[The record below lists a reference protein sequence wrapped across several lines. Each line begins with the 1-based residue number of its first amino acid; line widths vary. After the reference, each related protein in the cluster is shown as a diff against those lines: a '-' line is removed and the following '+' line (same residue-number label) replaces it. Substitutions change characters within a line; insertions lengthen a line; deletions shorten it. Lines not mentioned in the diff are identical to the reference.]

1 MSRVLWRASLRYL
14 LHHPWQMGLSFVGVA
29 LGVAVVVA
37 IDLANSSA
45 QRAFFLSTESVVGRA
60 THQIV
65 GGSRGI
71 PEEIFRA
78 VRVEAGVRLAAPV
91 VEGDVAAPEYPGRTF
106 RVFGVDPFAEA
117 PFRPYLAELNSQMQ
131 TALVSFLTRP
141 ATAIMSYG
149 TGRQLGLGL
158 ATGQDDARA
167 ERGDRLTV
175 RAGGVRHRLTI
186 IALLEPADE
195 LSRRALDSLLVTDIA
210 TAQELLGMT
219 GRLSRIDL
227 IIPDGPVGRV
237 ELAKIRSVLPPG
249 AEVRSA
255 AARSQSVAQMTRAFS
270 LNLSALSLLALIVG
284 MFLIYNTMT
293 FSVVQRRN
301 LIGTLRVV
309 GVTRPEIFSLIVAE
323 AVLLGL
329 LGTAAGLALGVVLAQ
344 ALVRLVTQTITDLYF
359 VLSVRELTISGLGL
373 LKGLSLGLGASLV
386 AALAPAVEATATQP
400 RAVLNRST
408 LEAQSQRA
416 VPWAAVA
423 GVCLMLIGAGMLLLP
438 SRDLVLSFAG
448 LFTIFLGCVLVTP
461 LAVVGML
468 RAVQLLIGTRADIV
482 GRLCIRSVL
491 ASLSRTA
498 VAIAALMVAV
508 SVTVGVGI
516 MIESFRQTVAYWLES
531 ALQADIYVSPPSLVS
546 RWNEG
551 TLDPAVVAR
560 LSSAPGVEAVSTY
573 QRVSVESPTG
583 RVQLVALQLDVGKEY
598 GSSSLPRP
606 KVGMNDIYTTYRFIE
621 GRPEVVWPAF
631 EAEHTVIVSEPYA
644 YHHQLRVDDRVRL
657 RTDRGLHDFRVVG
670 IFADYGSDRGLVMM
684 SRRTY
689 EQFWSDRGVSS
700 LGLWV
705 SPERDVA
712 AMVASLRRLVGSEQ
726 EVVIRSNR
734 DLRQA
739 SLEIFDRTFTI
750 TSVLH
755 LLTTAVAF
763 IGVLSALM
771 ALQLERERELGVLRA
786 TGFTP
791 RQVWGL
797 VTAQTGV
804 MGLLAGLL
812 ALPVGL
818 MLASV
823 LVFVI
828 NRRSFG
834 WTLELE
840 IVPGLLIQA
849 VVLAVVAALLAG
861 VYPAFKM
868 ARTSPALAL
877 REE

>member
-14 LHHPWQMGLSFVGVA
+14 LRHPWQMGLSFVGVA

-37 IDLANSSA
+37 IDLANASA
-45 QRAFFLSTESVVGRA
+45 QRAFLLSTDSVVGRA

-71 PEEIFRA
+71 PEDIFRA
-78 VRVEAGVRLAAPV
+78 VRIEAGIRLAAPV
-91 VEGDVAAPEYPGRTF
+91 VEGDVAAPDYPGRTF
-106 RVFGVDPFAEA
+106 RVLGVDPFAEA
-117 PFRPYLAELNSQMQ
+117 PFRPYLAGLNSRGQ

-149 TGRQLGLGL
+149 TGRELGLGL
-158 ATGQDDARA
+158 AGDPATAGQADQ
-167 ERGDRLTV
+167 LTV
-175 RAGGVRHRLTI
+175 RAGGVRQRLSI
-186 IALLEPADE
+186 IALLEPADA

-210 TAQELLGMT
+210 TAQELLSLT

-227 IIPDGPVGRV
+227 IMPAGPPGQAA
-237 ELAKIRSVLPPG
+237 LAKIRAVLPPG

-293 FSVVQRRN
+293 FSVVQRRG
-301 LIGTLRVV
+301 LIGALRVV
-309 GVTRPEIFSLIVAE
+309 GVTRREIFSLIVAE
-323 AVLLGL
+323 AGLLGL
-329 LGTAAGLALGVVLAQ
+329 LGTAAGLLLGVVLAQ
-344 ALVRLVTQTITDLYF
+344 GLVRLVTQTITDLYF
-359 VLSVRELTISGLGL
+359 VVSVRELTISGLGL
-373 LKGLSLGLGASLV
+373 LKGLGLGLGASLV
-386 AALAPAVEATATQP
+386 AALAPALEATATQP

-408 LEAQSQRA
+408 LEARSQRL

-423 GVCLMLIGAGMLLLP
+423 GVCLALIGAGLLLLP
-438 SRDLVLSFAG
+438 SRDLILSFGG

-461 LAVVGML
+461 VAVVGLL
-468 RAVQLLIGTRADIV
+468 RAVQLLVGTRTDIV

-516 MIESFRQTVAYWLES
+516 MIESFRQTVAYWLEN
-531 ALQADIYVSPPSLVS
+531 ALQADIYVAPPSLVS

-560 LSSAPGVEAVSTY
+560 LSAAPGVEAVSTY
-573 QRVSVESPTG
+573 RRVSVESPTG
-583 RVQLVALQLDVGKEY
+583 RVQLVALQLDVGRY
-598 GSSSLPRP
+598 AS
-606 KVGMNDIYTTYRFIE
+606 YRFVE
-621 GRPEVVWPAF
+621 GRPEAVWAAF
-631 EAEHTVIVSEPYA
+631 ETERTVIVSEPYA
-644 YHHQLRVDDRVRL
+644 YHHRLRMGDAVRL
-657 RTDRGLHDFRVVG
+657 RTDRGVQDFRVAG

-689 EQFWSDRGVSS
+689 EQFWHDRGVSS
-700 LGLWV
+700 LGLWL
-705 SPERDVA
+705 STDRDVT
-712 AMVASLRRLVGSEQ
+712 AMLASLRRLVGSVQ
-726 EVVIRSNR
+726 EVEMRSNR
-734 DLRQA
+734 SLRQA

-797 VTAQTGV
+797 VTAQTGL

-840 IVPGLLIQA
+840 IIPGLLVQA
-849 VVLAVVAALLAG
+849 VLLAVLAALLAG
-861 VYPAFKM
+861 MYPAFRM
-868 ARTSPALAL
+868 SRTSPALAL

>member
-14 LHHPWQMGLSFVGVA
+14 LRHPWQMGLSFVGVA

-37 IDLANSSA
+37 IDLANASA
-45 QRAFFLSTESVVGRA
+45 QRAFLLSTDSVVGRA

-71 PEEIFRA
+71 PEDVFRA
-78 VRVEAGVRLAAPV
+78 VRIEAGVRLAAPV
-91 VEGDVAAPEYPGRTF
+91 VEGDVAAPDYPGRTF
-106 RVFGVDPFAEA
+106 RVLGVDPFAEA
-117 PFRPYLAELNSQMQ
+117 PFRPYLAGLNSRGQ

-149 TGRQLGLGL
+149 TGRELGLGL
-158 ATGQDDARA
+158 AGDPAT
-167 ERGDRLTV
+167 ERQANQLTV
-175 RAGGVRHRLTI
+175 RAGGVRQRLSI
-186 IALLEPADE
+186 IALLEPADA

-210 TAQELLGMT
+210 TAQELLSLT

-227 IIPDGPVGRV
+227 ILPAGPLGQA
-237 ELAKIRSVLPPG
+237 ELAKIRAVLPPG
-249 AEVRSA
+249 AEIRSA

-293 FSVVQRRN
+293 FSVVQRRG
-301 LIGTLRVV
+301 LIGALRVV
-309 GVTRPEIFSLIVAE
+309 GVTRREIFSLIVAE
-323 AVLLGL
+323 AALLGL
-329 LGTAAGLALGVVLAQ
+329 LGTAAGLLLGVGLAQ
-344 ALVRLVTQTITDLYF
+344 GLVRLVTQTITDLYF
-359 VLSVRELTISGLGL
+359 VVSVRELTISGLGL
-373 LKGLSLGLGASLV
+373 LKGLGLGLGASLV
-386 AALAPAVEATATQP
+386 AALAPALEATATQP

-408 LEAQSQRA
+408 LEARSQRV

-423 GVCLMLIGAGMLLLP
+423 GVCLVLIGAGLLLLP
-438 SRDLVLSFAG
+438 SRDLILSFGG

-461 LAVVGML
+461 VAVVGLL
-468 RAVQLLIGTRADIV
+468 RAVQLLVGTRADIV

-516 MIESFRQTVAYWLES
+516 MIESFRQTVAYWLEN
-531 ALQADIYVSPPSLVS
+531 ALQADIYVAPPSLVS

-551 TLDPAVVAR
+551 TLDPVVVTR
-560 LSSAPGVEAVSTY
+560 LSAAPGVEAVSTY
-573 QRVSVESPTG
+573 RRVSVESPTG
-583 RVQLVALQLDVGKEY
+583 RVQLVALQLDVGRY
-598 GSSSLPRP
+598 AS
-606 KVGMNDIYTTYRFIE
+606 YRFVE
-621 GRPEVVWPAF
+621 GRPEAVWAAF
-631 EAEHTVIVSEPYA
+631 ETERTVIVSEPYA
-644 YHHQLRVDDRVRL
+644 YHHRLRVGDTVRL
-657 RTDRGLHDFRVVG
+657 RTDRGVQDFRVAG

-689 EQFWSDRGVSS
+689 EQFWHDRGVSS
-700 LGLWV
+700 LGLWL
-705 SPERDVA
+705 STDRDVT
-712 AMVASLRRLVGSEQ
+712 AMLASLRRLVGSVQ
-726 EVVIRSNR
+726 EVEMRSNR
-734 DLRQA
+734 SLRQA

-797 VTAQTGV
+797 VTAQTGL

-840 IVPGLLIQA
+840 IIPGLLVQA
-849 VVLAVVAALLAG
+849 VLLAVLAALLAG
-861 VYPAFKM
+861 MYPAFRM
-868 ARTSPALAL
+868 SRTSPALAL

>member
-14 LHHPWQMGLSFVGVA
+14 LRHPWQMGLSFVGVA

-37 IDLANSSA
+37 IDLANTSA
-45 QRAFFLSTESVVGRA
+45 QRAFLLSTDSVVGRA

-71 PEEIFRA
+71 PEDIFRA
-78 VRVEAGVRLAAPV
+78 VRIEAGVRLAAPV
-91 VEGDVAAPEYPGRTF
+91 VEGDVAAPDYPGRTF
-106 RVFGVDPFAEA
+106 RVLGVDPFAEA
-117 PFRPYLAELNSQMQ
+117 PFRPYLAGLNSRGQ

-149 TGRQLGLGL
+149 TGRELGLGL
-158 ATGQDDARA
+158 AGDKAAEGQADQ
-167 ERGDRLTV
+167 LTV
-175 RAGGVRHRLTI
+175 RAGGVRQRLSI
-186 IALLEPADE
+186 IALLEPADA

-210 TAQELLGMT
+210 TAQELLGLT

-227 IIPDGPVGRV
+227 MIPAGPPGQA
-237 ELAKIRSVLPPG
+237 ELAKIRAVLPPG

-293 FSVVQRRN
+293 FSVVQRRS
-301 LIGTLRVV
+301 LIGALRVV
-309 GVTRPEIFSLIVAE
+309 GVTRREIFSLIVAE
-323 AVLLGL
+323 AALLGL
-329 LGTAAGLALGVVLAQ
+329 LGTAAGLVLGVALAQ
-344 ALVRLVTQTITDLYF
+344 GLVRLVTQTITDLYF
-359 VLSVRELTISGLGL
+359 VVSVRELTISGLGL
-373 LKGLSLGLGASLV
+373 LKGLGLGLGASLV
-386 AALAPAVEATATQP
+386 AALAPALEATATQP

-408 LEAQSQRA
+408 LEARSQR
-416 VPWAAVA
+416 VLPWAAVA
-423 GVCLMLIGAGMLLLP
+423 GVCLMLVGAGLLLLP
-438 SRDLVLSFAG
+438 SRDLILSFGG

-461 LAVVGML
+461 VAVVGLL
-468 RAVQLLIGTRADIV
+468 RVVQLLIGTRTDIV

-516 MIESFRQTVAYWLES
+516 MIESFRQTVAYWLEN
-531 ALQADIYVSPPSLVS
+531 ALQADIYIAPPSLVS

-551 TLDPAVVAR
+551 SLDPAVVAR
-560 LSSAPGVEAVSTY
+560 LSAAPGVEAVSTY
-573 QRVSVESPTG
+573 RRVSVESPTG
-583 RVQLVALQLDVGKEY
+583 RVQLVALRLDVDRY
-598 GSSSLPRP
+598 SS
-606 KVGMNDIYTTYRFIE
+606 YRFVE

-644 YHHQLRVDDRVRL
+644 YHHRLRVGGAVRL
-657 RTDRGLHDFRVVG
+657 RTDRGVHDFRVAG

-689 EQFWSDRGVSS
+689 EQFWHDRGVSS
-700 LGLWV
+700 LGLWL
-705 SPERDVA
+705 SPDRDVA
-712 AMVASLRRLVGSEQ
+712 AMVASLRRLVGSVQ
-726 EVVIRSNR
+726 EVELRSNR
-734 DLRQA
+734 SLRQA

-771 ALQLERERELGVLRA
+771 ALQLEREREFGVLRA

-818 MLASV
+818 LLASV

-840 IVPGLLIQA
+840 IVPGLLVQA
-849 VVLAVVAALLAG
+849 VLLAVLAALLAG

-868 ARTSPALAL
+868 SRTSPALAL

>member
-14 LHHPWQMGLSFVGVA
+14 LRHPWQMGLSFVGVA

-37 IDLANSSA
+37 IDLANTSA
-45 QRAFFLSTESVVGRA
+45 QRAFLLSTDSVVGRA

-71 PEEIFRA
+71 PEDIFRA
-78 VRVEAGVRLAAPV
+78 VRIEAGVRLAAPV
-91 VEGDVAAPEYPGRTF
+91 VEGDVAAPDYPGRTF
-106 RVFGVDPFAEA
+106 RVLGVDPFAEA
-117 PFRPYLAELNSQMQ
+117 PFRPYLAGLNSRGQ

-149 TGRQLGLGL
+149 TGRELGLGL
-158 ATGQDDARA
+158 AGDKATQGQADQ
-167 ERGDRLTV
+167 LTV
-175 RAGGVRHRLTI
+175 RAGGVRQRLSI
-186 IALLEPADE
+186 IALLEPADA

-210 TAQELLGMT
+210 TAQELLGLT

-227 IIPDGPVGRV
+227 MIPAGPPGQA
-237 ELAKIRSVLPPG
+237 ELAKIRAVLPPG

-293 FSVVQRRN
+293 FSVVQRRS
-301 LIGTLRVV
+301 LIGALRVV
-309 GVTRPEIFSLIVAE
+309 GVTRREIFSLIVAE
-323 AVLLGL
+323 AALLGL
-329 LGTAAGLALGVVLAQ
+329 LGTAAGLVLGVALAQ
-344 ALVRLVTQTITDLYF
+344 GLVRLVTQTITDLYF
-359 VLSVRELTISGLGL
+359 VVSVRELTISGLGL
-373 LKGLSLGLGASLV
+373 LKGLGLGLGASLV
-386 AALAPAVEATATQP
+386 AALAPALEATATQP

-408 LEAQSQRA
+408 LEARSQRI

-423 GVCLMLIGAGMLLLP
+423 GVCLMLVGAGLLLLP
-438 SRDLVLSFAG
+438 SRDLILSFGG

-461 LAVVGML
+461 VAVVGLL
-468 RAVQLLIGTRADIV
+468 RVVQLLIGTRTDIV

-516 MIESFRQTVAYWLES
+516 MIESFRQTVAYWLEN
-531 ALQADIYVSPPSLVS
+531 ALQADIYVAPPSLVS

-551 TLDPAVVAR
+551 SLDPVVVAR
-560 LSSAPGVEAVSTY
+560 LSAAPGVEAVSTY
-573 QRVSVESPTG
+573 RRVSVESPTG
-583 RVQLVALQLDVGKEY
+583 RVQLVALRLDVDRY
-598 GSSSLPRP
+598 SS
-606 KVGMNDIYTTYRFIE
+606 YRFVE

-644 YHHQLRVDDRVRL
+644 YHHRLGVGGAVRL
-657 RTDRGLHDFRVVG
+657 RTDRGVHDFRVAG

-689 EQFWSDRGVSS
+689 EQFWHDRGVSS
-700 LGLWV
+700 LGLWL
-705 SPERDVA
+705 SPDRDVA
-712 AMVASLRRLVGSEQ
+712 AMVASLRRLVGSVQ
-726 EVVIRSNR
+726 EVELRSNR
-734 DLRQA
+734 SLRQA

-771 ALQLERERELGVLRA
+771 ALQLEREREFGVLRA

-840 IVPGLLIQA
+840 IVPGLLVQA
-849 VVLAVVAALLAG
+849 VLLAVLAALLAG

-868 ARTSPALAL
+868 SRTSPALAL

>member
-14 LHHPWQMGLSFVGVA
+14 LRHPWQMGLSFVGVA

-37 IDLANSSA
+37 IDLANASA
-45 QRAFFLSTESVVGRA
+45 QRAFLLSTDSVVGRA

-71 PEEIFRA
+71 PEDIFRA
-78 VRVEAGVRLAAPV
+78 VRIEAGVRLAAPV
-91 VEGDVAAPEYPGRTF
+91 VEGDVAAPDYPGRTF
-106 RVFGVDPFAEA
+106 RVLGVDPFAEA
-117 PFRPYLAELNSQMQ
+117 PFRPYLAGLNSRGQ

-149 TGRQLGLGL
+149 TGRELGLRL
-158 ATGQDDARA
+158 AGDQATQGQADQ
-167 ERGDRLTV
+167 LTV
-175 RAGGVRHRLTI
+175 RAGGVRQRLSI
-186 IALLEPADE
+186 IALLEPADA

-210 TAQELLGMT
+210 TAQELLSLT

-227 IIPDGPVGRV
+227 IIPAGPPGQA
-237 ELAKIRSVLPPG
+237 ELAKIRAVLPPG
-249 AEVRSA
+249 AEIRSA

-293 FSVVQRRN
+293 FSVVQRRG
-301 LIGTLRVV
+301 LIGALRVV
-309 GVTRPEIFSLIVAE
+309 GVTRREIFSLIVAE
-323 AVLLGL
+323 AALLGL
-329 LGTAAGLALGVVLAQ
+329 LGTAAGLLLGVALAQ
-344 ALVRLVTQTITDLYF
+344 GLVRLVTQTITDLYF
-359 VLSVRELTISGLGL
+359 VVSVRELTISGLGL
-373 LKGLSLGLGASLV
+373 LKGLGLGLGASLV
-386 AALAPAVEATATQP
+386 AALAPALEATATQP

-408 LEAQSQRA
+408 LEARSQRV

-423 GVCLMLIGAGMLLLP
+423 GVCLVLIGAGLLLLP
-438 SRDLVLSFAG
+438 SRDLILSFGG

-461 LAVVGML
+461 VAVVGLL
-468 RAVQLLIGTRADIV
+468 RAVQLLVGTRADIV

-516 MIESFRQTVAYWLES
+516 MIESFRQTVAYWLEN
-531 ALQADIYVSPPSLVS
+531 ALQADIYVAPPSLVS

-560 LSSAPGVEAVSTY
+560 LSAAPGVEAVSTY
-573 QRVSVESPTG
+573 RRVSVESPVG
-583 RVQLVALQLDVGKEY
+583 RVQLVALQLDVGRY
-598 GSSSLPRP
+598 AS
-606 KVGMNDIYTTYRFIE
+606 YRFVE
-621 GRPEVVWPAF
+621 GRPEAVWPAF
-631 EAEHTVIVSEPYA
+631 ETERTVIVSEPYA
-644 YHHQLRVDDRVRL
+644 YHHRLRVGGAVRL
-657 RTDRGLHDFRVVG
+657 RTDRGVQDFRVAG

-689 EQFWSDRGVSS
+689 EQFWHDRGVSS
-700 LGLWV
+700 LGLWL
-705 SPERDVA
+705 SPDRDVT
-712 AMVASLRRLVGSEQ
+712 AMLASLRRLVGSTQ
-726 EVVIRSNR
+726 EVEMRSNR
-734 DLRQA
+734 SLRQA

-797 VTAQTGV
+797 VTAQTGL

-840 IVPGLLIQA
+840 IIPGLLVQA
-849 VVLAVVAALLAG
+849 VLLAVLAALLAG
-861 VYPAFKM
+861 MYPAFRM
-868 ARTSPALAL
+868 SRTSPALAL

>member
-14 LHHPWQMGLSFVGVA
+14 LRHPWQMGLSFVGVA

-37 IDLANSSA
+37 IDLANASA
-45 QRAFFLSTESVVGRA
+45 QRAFLLSTDSVVGRA

-71 PEEIFRA
+71 PEDIFRA
-78 VRVEAGVRLAAPV
+78 VRIEAGVRLAAPV
-91 VEGDVAAPEYPGRTF
+91 VEGDVAAPDYPGRTF
-106 RVFGVDPFAEA
+106 RVLGVDPFAEA
-117 PFRPYLAELNSQMQ
+117 PFRPYLAGLNSRGQ

-149 TGRQLGLGL
+149 TGRELGLGL
-158 ATGQDDARA
+158 AGDPATQGQADQ
-167 ERGDRLTV
+167 LTV
-175 RAGGVRHRLTI
+175 RAGGVRQRLSI
-186 IALLEPADE
+186 IALLEPADA

-210 TAQELLGMT
+210 TAQELLGLT

-227 IIPDGPVGRV
+227 IMPDGPPGQA
-237 ELAKIRSVLPPG
+237 ELAKIRAVLPPG

-293 FSVVQRRN
+293 FSVVQRRG
-301 LIGTLRVV
+301 LIGALRVV
-309 GVTRPEIFSLIVAE
+309 GVTRREIFSLIVAE
-323 AVLLGL
+323 AALLGL
-329 LGTAAGLALGVVLAQ
+329 LGTAAGLLLGVALAQ
-344 ALVRLVTQTITDLYF
+344 GLVRLVTQTITDLYF
-359 VLSVRELTISGLGL
+359 VVSVRELTISGLGL
-373 LKGLSLGLGASLV
+373 LKGLGLGLGASLV
-386 AALAPAVEATATQP
+386 AALAPALEATATQP

-408 LEAQSQRA
+408 LEARSQRV

-423 GVCLMLIGAGMLLLP
+423 GVCLVLIGAGLLVLP
-438 SRDLVLSFAG
+438 SRDLILSFGG

-461 LAVVGML
+461 VAVVGLL
-468 RAVQLLIGTRADIV
+468 RAVQLLVGTRTDIV

-516 MIESFRQTVAYWLES
+516 MIESFRQTVAYWLEN
-531 ALQADIYVSPPSLVS
+531 ALQADIYVAPPSLVS

-560 LSSAPGVEAVSTY
+560 LSAAPGVEAVSTY
-573 QRVSVESPTG
+573 RRVSVESPTG
-583 RVQLVALQLDVGKEY
+583 RVQLVALQLDVGRY
-598 GSSSLPRP
+598 AS
-606 KVGMNDIYTTYRFIE
+606 YRFVE
-621 GRPEVVWPAF
+621 GRPEAVWAAF
-631 EAEHTVIVSEPYA
+631 ETERTVIVSEPYA
-644 YHHQLRVDDRVRL
+644 YHHRLRVGGAVRL
-657 RTDRGLHDFRVVG
+657 RTDRGMQDFRVAG

-689 EQFWSDRGVSS
+689 EQFWHDRGVSS
-700 LGLWV
+700 LGLWL
-705 SPERDVA
+705 SPDRDVT
-712 AMVASLRRLVGSEQ
+712 AMLASLRRLVGSTQ
-726 EVVIRSNR
+726 EVEMRSNR
-734 DLRQA
+734 SLRQA

-797 VTAQTGV
+797 VTAQTGL

-840 IVPGLLIQA
+840 IMPGLLVQA
-849 VVLAVVAALLAG
+849 VLLAVLAALLAG
-861 VYPAFKM
+861 MYPAFRM
-868 ARTSPALAL
+868 SRTSPALAL

>member
-14 LHHPWQMGLSFVGVA
+14 LRHPWQMGLSFVGVA

-37 IDLANSSA
+37 IDLANASA
-45 QRAFFLSTESVVGRA
+45 QRAFLLSTDSVVGRA

-71 PEEIFRA
+71 PEDIFRA
-78 VRVEAGVRLAAPV
+78 VRIEAGVRLAAPV
-91 VEGDVAAPEYPGRTF
+91 VEGDVAAPDYPGRTF
-106 RVFGVDPFAEA
+106 RVLGVDPFAEA
-117 PFRPYLAELNSQMQ
+117 PFRPYLAGLNSRGQ

-149 TGRQLGLGL
+149 TGRELGLGL
-158 ATGQDDARA
+158 AGDPATQGQADQ
-167 ERGDRLTV
+167 LTV
-175 RAGGVRHRLTI
+175 RAGGVRQRLSI
-186 IALLEPADE
+186 IALLEPADA

-210 TAQELLGMT
+210 TAQELLSLT

-227 IIPDGPVGRV
+227 IMPAGPLGQA
-237 ELAKIRSVLPPG
+237 ELAKIRAMLPPG

-293 FSVVQRRN
+293 FSVVQRRG
-301 LIGTLRVV
+301 LIGALRVV
-309 GVTRPEIFSLIVAE
+309 GVTRREIFSLIVAE
-323 AVLLGL
+323 AALLGL
-329 LGTAAGLALGVVLAQ
+329 LGTAAGLLLGVALAQ
-344 ALVRLVTQTITDLYF
+344 GLVRLVTQTITDLYF
-359 VLSVRELTISGLGL
+359 VVSVRELTISGLGL
-373 LKGLSLGLGASLV
+373 LKGLGLGLGASLV
-386 AALAPAVEATATQP
+386 AALAPALEATATQP

-408 LEAQSQRA
+408 LEARSQRV

-423 GVCLMLIGAGMLLLP
+423 GVCLVLVGAGLLLLP
-438 SRDLVLSFAG
+438 SRDLILSFGG

-461 LAVVGML
+461 VAVVGLL
-468 RAVQLLIGTRADIV
+468 RAIQLLVGTRTDIV

-516 MIESFRQTVAYWLES
+516 MIESFRQTVAYWLEN
-531 ALQADIYVSPPSLVS
+531 ALQADIYVAPPSLVS

-560 LSSAPGVEAVSTY
+560 LSAAPGVEAVSTY
-573 QRVSVESPTG
+573 RRVSVESPSG
-583 RVQLVALQLDVGKEY
+583 RVQLVALQLDVGRY
-598 GSSSLPRP
+598 AS
-606 KVGMNDIYTTYRFIE
+606 YRFVE
-621 GRPEVVWPAF
+621 GRPEAVWAAF
-631 EAEHTVIVSEPYA
+631 ETERTVIVSEPYA
-644 YHHQLRVDDRVRL
+644 YHHRLRVGAAVRL
-657 RTDRGLHDFRVVG
+657 RTDRGVQDFRVAG

-689 EQFWSDRGVSS
+689 ELFWHDRGVSS
-700 LGLWV
+700 LGLWLR
-705 SPERDVA
+705 PDRDVT
-712 AMVASLRRLVGSEQ
+712 AMVASLRRLVGSVQ
-726 EVVIRSNR
+726 EVEMRSNR
-734 DLRQA
+734 SLRQA

-797 VTAQTGV
+797 VTAQTGL

-840 IVPGLLIQA
+840 IIPGLLVQA
-849 VVLAVVAALLAG
+849 VLLAVLAALLAG
-861 VYPAFKM
+861 MYPAFRM
-868 ARTSPALAL
+868 SRTSPALAL

>member
-14 LHHPWQMGLSFVGVA
+14 IRHPWQMGLSFVGVA

-45 QRAFFLSTESVVGRA
+45 QRAFFLSTASVVGRA

-78 VRVEAGVRLAAPV
+78 VRVEAGIRLAAPV

-117 PFRPYLAELNSQMQ
+117 PFRPYLAQLNSRMQ
-131 TALVSFLTRP
+131 TILVSFLTRP
-141 ATAIMSYG
+141 ATAIISHE
-149 TGRQLGLGL
+149 TGRQLGLSL
-158 ATGQDDARA
+158 AAGDDVEA
-167 ERGDRLTV
+167 ERDDHLTV

-186 IALLEPADE
+186 IALLEPSDE

-219 GRLSRIDL
+219 GRLSRVDL
-227 IIPDGPVGRV
+227 IIPDGQAGRA
-237 ELAKIRSVLPPG
+237 ELDKIRRVLPPG
-249 AEVRSA
+249 TEISSA
-255 AARSQSVAQMTRAFS
+255 AARSQSVTQMTRAFS

-309 GVTRPEIFSLIVAE
+309 GVTRPEIFSLIVTE

-329 LGTAAGLALGVVLAQ
+329 LGTAAGLMLGIILAQ
-344 ALVRLVTQTITDLYF
+344 TLIQLVTQTITDLYF

-386 AALAPAVEATATQP
+386 AALAPAVEAMTTQP

-416 VPWAAVA
+416 VPWAAIG
-423 GVCLMLIGAGMLLLP
+423 GVCLMLIGAGMLILP
-438 SRDLVLSFAG
+438 SRDLVLSFVG

-461 LAVVGML
+461 VAVVGVL
-468 RAVQLLIGTRADIV
+468 RAVQLLIGTRTNIV

-516 MIESFRQTVAYWLES
+516 MIESFRQTVASWLES
-531 ALQADIYVSPPSLVS
+531 ALQADIYISPPSLVS

-551 TLDPAVVAR
+551 TLAPAVVAR
-560 LSSAPGVEAVSTY
+560 LSSAPGIKAVSTY

-583 RVQLVALQLDVGKEY
+583 RVQLVALQLDVSRER
-598 GSSSLPRP
+598 GSSSPSHS
-606 KVGMNDIYTTYRFIE
+606 KVEMNHIYTTYRFIE
-621 GRPEVVWPAF
+621 GQPEVVWPAF

-644 YHHQLRVDDRVRL
+644 YHHQLQVDGRVRL
-657 RTDRGLHDFRVVG
+657 RTDRGLQDFRIVG

-689 EQFWSDRGVSS
+689 ERFWDDRGVSS

-705 SPERDVA
+705 SPEQDVA
-712 AMVASLRRLVGSEQ
+712 AMVTSLRRLVGSEQ
-726 EVVIRSNR
+726 QVVIRSNR

-739 SLEIFDRTFTI
+739 SLRIFDRTFTI

-771 ALQLERERELGVLRA
+771 ALQLEREHELGVLRA

-797 VTAQTGV
+797 VTIQTGV

-834 WTLELE
+834 WTLELD
-840 IVPGLLIQA
+840 IVPGLLVQA
-849 VVLAVVAALLAG
+849 VVLAVAAALLAG

-868 ARTSPALAL
+868 SRTSPALAL

>member
-14 LHHPWQMGLSFVGVA
+14 LRHPWQMGLSFVGVA

-37 IDLANSSA
+37 IDLANTSA
-45 QRAFFLSTESVVGRA
+45 QRAFLLSTDSVVGRA

-71 PEEIFRA
+71 PEDIFRA
-78 VRVEAGVRLAAPV
+78 VRIEAGVRLAAPV
-91 VEGDVAAPEYPGRTF
+91 VEGDVAAPDYPGRTF
-106 RVFGVDPFAEA
+106 RVLGVDPFAEA
-117 PFRPYLAELNSQMQ
+117 PFRPYLAGLNSRGQ

-149 TGRQLGLGL
+149 TGRELGLGL
-158 ATGQDDARA
+158 A
-167 ERGDRLTV
+167 GDKATQGPADQLTV
-175 RAGGVRHRLTI
+175 RAGGVRQRLSI
-186 IALLEPADE
+186 IALLEPADA

-210 TAQELLGMT
+210 TAQELLGLT

-227 IIPDGPVGRV
+227 MIPAGEVGRD
-237 ELAKIRSVLPPG
+237 ELAKIRAVLPPG

-293 FSVVQRRN
+293 FSVVQRRS
-301 LIGTLRVV
+301 LIGALRVV
-309 GVTRPEIFSLIVAE
+309 GVTRREIFSLIVAE
-323 AVLLGL
+323 AALLGL
-329 LGTAAGLALGVVLAQ
+329 LGTAAGLVLGVALAQ
-344 ALVRLVTQTITDLYF
+344 GLVRLVTQTITDLYF
-359 VLSVRELTISGLGL
+359 VVSVRELTISGLGL
-373 LKGLSLGLGASLV
+373 LKGLGLGLGASLV
-386 AALAPAVEATATQP
+386 AALAPALEATATQP

-408 LEAQSQRA
+408 LEARSQR
-416 VPWAAVA
+416 VLPWAAVA
-423 GVCLMLIGAGMLLLP
+423 GVCLMLVGAGLLLLP
-438 SRDLVLSFAG
+438 SRDLILSFGG

-461 LAVVGML
+461 VAVVGLL
-468 RAVQLLIGTRADIV
+468 RVVQLLIGTRTDIV

-516 MIESFRQTVAYWLES
+516 MIESFRQTVAYWLEN
-531 ALQADIYVSPPSLVS
+531 ALQADIYIAPPSLVS

-551 TLDPAVVAR
+551 SLDPAVVAR
-560 LSSAPGVEAVSTY
+560 LSAAPGVEAVSTY
-573 QRVSVESPTG
+573 RRVSVESPTG
-583 RVQLVALQLDVGKEY
+583 RVQLVALRLNVDRY
-598 GSSSLPRP
+598 SA
-606 KVGMNDIYTTYRFIE
+606 YRFVE

-631 EAEHTVIVSEPYA
+631 ETEHTVIVSEPYA
-644 YHHQLRVDDRVRL
+644 YHHRLGMGGAVRL
-657 RTDRGLHDFRVVG
+657 RTDRGVHDFRVAG

-689 EQFWSDRGVSS
+689 EQFWHDRGVSS
-700 LGLWV
+700 LGLWL
-705 SPERDVA
+705 SPDRDVA
-712 AMVASLRRLVGSEQ
+712 AMVASLRRLVGSVQ
-726 EVVIRSNR
+726 EVELRSNR
-734 DLRQA
+734 SLRQA

-771 ALQLERERELGVLRA
+771 ALQLEREREFGVLRA

-840 IVPGLLIQA
+840 IVPGLLVQA
-849 VVLAVVAALLAG
+849 VLLAVLAALLAG

-868 ARTSPALAL
+868 SRTSPALAL

>member
-1 MSRVLWRASLRYL
+1 MWPHPTIRAG
-14 LHHPWQMGLSFVGVA
+14 PFGCWA
-29 LGVAVVVA
+29 L
-37 IDLANSSA
+37 I
-45 QRAFFLSTESVVGRA
+45 
-60 THQIV
+60 
-65 GGSRGI
+65 
-71 PEEIFRA
+71 
-78 VRVEAGVRLAAPV
+78 RLP
-91 VEGDVAAPEYPGRTF
+91 R
-106 RVFGVDPFAEA
+106 RR
-117 PFRPYLAELNSQMQ
+117 FRPYLAGLNSRGQ

-149 TGRQLGLGL
+149 TGRELGLGL
-158 ATGQDDARA
+158 AGDPATQGQADQ
-167 ERGDRLTV
+167 LTV
-175 RAGGVRHRLTI
+175 RAGGVRQRLSI
-186 IALLEPADE
+186 IALLEPADA

-210 TAQELLGMT
+210 TAQELLGLT

-227 IIPDGPVGRV
+227 IMPAGEAGRD
-237 ELAKIRSVLPPG
+237 ELAKIRAVLPPG
-249 AEVRSA
+249 AEIRSA

-293 FSVVQRRN
+293 FSVVQRRG
-301 LIGTLRVV
+301 LIGALRVV
-309 GVTRPEIFSLIVAE
+309 GVTRREIFSLIVAE

-329 LGTAAGLALGVVLAQ
+329 LGTAAGLLLGVALAQ
-344 ALVRLVTQTITDLYF
+344 GLVRLVTQTITDLYF
-359 VLSVRELTISGLGL
+359 VVSVRELTISGLGL
-373 LKGLSLGLGASLV
+373 LKGLGLGLGASLV
-386 AALAPAVEATATQP
+386 AALAPALEATATQP

-408 LEAQSQRA
+408 LEARSQRV

-423 GVCLMLIGAGMLLLP
+423 GVCLVLIGAGLLLLP
-438 SRDLVLSFAG
+438 SRDLILSFGG

-461 LAVVGML
+461 VAVVGLL
-468 RAVQLLIGTRADIV
+468 RAVQLLVGTRADIV

-516 MIESFRQTVAYWLES
+516 MIESFRQTVAYWLEN
-531 ALQADIYVSPPSLVS
+531 ALQADIYVAPPSLVS

-551 TLDPAVVAR
+551 TLDPAVIAR
-560 LSSAPGVEAVSTY
+560 LSAAPGVEAVSTY
-573 QRVSVESPTG
+573 RRVLVESPSG
-583 RVQLVALQLDVGKEY
+583 RVQLVALQLDVGRY
-598 GSSSLPRP
+598 SS
-606 KVGMNDIYTTYRFIE
+606 YRFVE

-631 EAEHTVIVSEPYA
+631 ETGRTVIVSEPYA
-644 YHHQLRVDDRVRL
+644 YHHRLRVGGAVRL
-657 RTDRGLHDFRVVG
+657 RTDRGVQDFRVAG

-684 SRRTY
+684 SRPTY
-689 EQFWSDRGVSS
+689 EQFWHDRGVSS
-700 LGLWV
+700 LGLWL
-705 SPERDVA
+705 SPDRDGA
-712 AMVASLRRLVGSEQ
+712 AMVASLRRLVGSVQ
-726 EVVIRSNR
+726 EVEIRSNR
-734 DLRQA
+734 SLRQA

-840 IVPGLLIQA
+840 IIPGLLVQA
-849 VVLAVVAALLAG
+849 VLLAVLAALLAG
-861 VYPAFKM
+861 MYPAFRM
-868 ARTSPALAL
+868 SRTSPALAL

>member
-14 LHHPWQMGLSFVGVA
+14 LRHPWQMGLSFVGVA

-37 IDLANSSA
+37 IDLANASA
-45 QRAFFLSTESVVGRA
+45 QRAFLLSTDSVVGRA

-71 PEEIFRA
+71 PEDIFRA
-78 VRVEAGVRLAAPV
+78 VRIEAGIRLAAPV
-91 VEGDVAAPEYPGRTF
+91 VEGDVAAPDYPGRTF
-106 RVFGVDPFAEA
+106 RVLGVDPFAEA
-117 PFRPYLAELNSQMQ
+117 PFRPYLAGLNSRGQ

-141 ATAIMSYG
+141 ATAIMSYE
-149 TGRQLGLGL
+149 TGRELGLGL
-158 ATGQDDARA
+158 AGDSATEGQADQ
-167 ERGDRLTV
+167 LTV
-175 RAGGVRHRLTI
+175 RAGGVRQRLSI
-186 IALLEPADE
+186 IALLEPADA

-210 TAQELLGMT
+210 TAQELLGLT

-227 IIPDGPVGRV
+227 MMPAGEAGRD
-237 ELAKIRSVLPPG
+237 ELAKVEAVLLPG

-293 FSVVQRRN
+293 FSVVQRRG
-301 LIGTLRVV
+301 LIGALRVV
-309 GVTRPEIFSLIVAE
+309 GVTRREIFSLIVAE
-323 AVLLGL
+323 AALLGL
-329 LGTAAGLALGVVLAQ
+329 LGTVAGLLLGVALAQ
-344 ALVRLVTQTITDLYF
+344 GLVRLVTQTITDLYF
-359 VLSVRELTISGLGL
+359 VVSVRELTISGLGL
-373 LKGLSLGLGASLV
+373 LKGLGLGLGASLV
-386 AALAPAVEATATQP
+386 AALAPALEATATQP

-408 LEAQSQRA
+408 LEVRSQRL

-423 GVCLMLIGAGMLLLP
+423 GVCLVLIGAGLLLLP
-438 SRDLVLSFAG
+438 SRDLILSFGG

-461 LAVVGML
+461 VAVVGLL
-468 RAVQLLIGTRADIV
+468 RAVQLLVGTRADIV

-516 MIESFRQTVAYWLES
+516 MIESFRQTVAYWLEN
-531 ALQADIYVSPPSLVS
+531 ALQADIYVAPPSLVS

-560 LSSAPGVEAVSTY
+560 LSAAPGVEAVSTY
-573 QRVSVESPTG
+573 RRVSVESPSG
-583 RVQLVALQLDVGKEY
+583 RVQLVALQLDVGRY
-598 GSSSLPRP
+598 AS
-606 KVGMNDIYTTYRFIE
+606 YRFVE
-621 GRPEVVWPAF
+621 GRPEAVWPAF
-631 EAEHTVIVSEPYA
+631 ETEPTVIVSEPYA
-644 YHHQLRVDDRVRL
+644 YHHRLRVGGAVRL
-657 RTDRGLHDFRVVG
+657 RTDRGVHDFRVAG

-689 EQFWSDRGVSS
+689 EQFWHDRGVSS
-700 LGLWV
+700 LGLWL
-705 SPERDVA
+705 SPDRDGA
-712 AMVASLRRLVGSEQ
+712 AMVTSLRRLVGSVQ
-726 EVVIRSNR
+726 EVEIRSNR
-734 DLRQA
+734 SLRQA

-840 IVPGLLIQA
+840 LVPGLLVQA
-849 VVLAVVAALLAG
+849 VLLAVLAALLAG
-861 VYPAFKM
+861 IYPAFRM
-868 ARTSPALAL
+868 SRTSPALAL

>member
-14 LHHPWQMGLSFVGVA
+14 LRHPWQMGLSFVGVA

-37 IDLANSSA
+37 IDLANASA
-45 QRAFFLSTESVVGRA
+45 QRAFLLSTDSVVGRA

-71 PEEIFRA
+71 PEDIFRA
-78 VRVEAGVRLAAPV
+78 VRIEAGVRLAAPV
-91 VEGDVAAPEYPGRTF
+91 VEGDVAAPDYPGRTF
-106 RVFGVDPFAEA
+106 RVLGVDPFAEA
-117 PFRPYLAELNSQMQ
+117 PFRPYLAGLNSRGQ

-141 ATAIMSYG
+141 ATAIMSHG
-149 TGRQLGLGL
+149 TGRELGLGL
-158 ATGQDDARA
+158 AGDPATQGQADQ
-167 ERGDRLTV
+167 LTV
-175 RAGGVRHRLTI
+175 RAGGVRQRLSI
-186 IALLEPADE
+186 IALLEPADA

-210 TAQELLGMT
+210 TAQELLSLT

-227 IIPDGPVGRV
+227 MIPAGPPGQA
-237 ELAKIRSVLPPG
+237 ELAKIRAVLPPG
-249 AEVRSA
+249 AEIRSA

-293 FSVVQRRN
+293 FSVVQRRG
-301 LIGTLRVV
+301 LIGALRVV
-309 GVTRPEIFSLIVAE
+309 GVTRREIFSLIVAE
-323 AVLLGL
+323 AALLGL
-329 LGTAAGLALGVVLAQ
+329 LGTAAGLLLGVALAQ
-344 ALVRLVTQTITDLYF
+344 GLVRLVTQTITDLYF
-359 VLSVRELTISGLGL
+359 VVSVRELTISGLGL
-373 LKGLSLGLGASLV
+373 LKGLGLGLGASLV
-386 AALAPAVEATATQP
+386 AALAPALEATATQP

-408 LEAQSQRA
+408 LEARSQRI

-423 GVCLMLIGAGMLLLP
+423 GVCLVLIGAGLLLLP
-438 SRDLVLSFAG
+438 SRDLILSFGG

-461 LAVVGML
+461 VAVVGLL
-468 RAVQLLIGTRADIV
+468 RAVQLLVGTRTDIV

-516 MIESFRQTVAYWLES
+516 MIESFRQTVAYWLEN
-531 ALQADIYVSPPSLVS
+531 ALQADIYVAPPSLVS

-560 LSSAPGVEAVSTY
+560 LSAAPGVEAVSTY
-573 QRVSVESPTG
+573 RRVSVESPVG
-583 RVQLVALQLDVGKEY
+583 RVQLVALQLDVGRY
-598 GSSSLPRP
+598 AS
-606 KVGMNDIYTTYRFIE
+606 YRFVE
-621 GRPEVVWPAF
+621 GRPEAVWPAF
-631 EAEHTVIVSEPYA
+631 ETERTVIVSEPYA
-644 YHHQLRVDDRVRL
+644 YHHRLRVGGAVRL
-657 RTDRGLHDFRVVG
+657 RTDRGVQDFRVAG

-689 EQFWSDRGVSS
+689 EQFWHDRGVSS
-700 LGLWV
+700 LGLWL
-705 SPERDVA
+705 SPDRDGA
-712 AMVASLRRLVGSEQ
+712 AMVASLRRLVGSVQ
-726 EVVIRSNR
+726 EVEIRSNR
-734 DLRQA
+734 SLRQA

-797 VTAQTGV
+797 VTAQTGL

-840 IVPGLLIQA
+840 IIPGLLVQA
-849 VVLAVVAALLAG
+849 VLLAVLAALLAG
-861 VYPAFKM
+861 MYPAFRM
-868 ARTSPALAL
+868 SRTSPALAL

>member
-14 LHHPWQMGLSFVGVA
+14 LRHPWQMGLSFVGVA

-37 IDLANSSA
+37 IDLANASA
-45 QRAFFLSTESVVGRA
+45 QRAFLLSTDSVVGRA

-71 PEEIFRA
+71 PEDIFRA
-78 VRVEAGVRLAAPV
+78 VRIEAGIRLAAPV
-91 VEGDVAAPEYPGRTF
+91 VEGDVAAPDYPGRTF
-106 RVFGVDPFAEA
+106 RVLGVDPFAEA
-117 PFRPYLAELNSQMQ
+117 PFRPYLAGLNSRGQD
-131 TALVSFLTRP
+131 ALVSFLTRP

-149 TGRQLGLGL
+149 TGRELGLGL
-158 ATGQDDARA
+158 TGDPATQGQVDQ
-167 ERGDRLTV
+167 LTV
-175 RAGGVRHRLTI
+175 RAGGVRQRLSI
-186 IALLEPADE
+186 IALLEPADA

-210 TAQELLGMT
+210 TAQELLSLT

-227 IIPDGPVGRV
+227 IMPAGPLGQA
-237 ELAKIRSVLPPG
+237 ELAKIRAVLPPG
-249 AEVRSA
+249 AEIRSA

-293 FSVVQRRN
+293 FSVVQRRG
-301 LIGTLRVV
+301 LIGALRVV
-309 GVTRPEIFSLIVAE
+309 GVTRREIFSLIVAE
-323 AVLLGL
+323 AALLGL
-329 LGTAAGLALGVVLAQ
+329 LGTAAGLLLGVALAQ
-344 ALVRLVTQTITDLYF
+344 GLVRLVTQTITDLYF
-359 VLSVRELTISGLGL
+359 VVSVRELTISGLGL
-373 LKGLSLGLGASLV
+373 LKGLGLGLGASLV
-386 AALAPAVEATATQP
+386 AALAPALEATATQP

-408 LEAQSQRA
+408 LEAHSQRV

-423 GVCLMLIGAGMLLLP
+423 GVCLVLVGAGLLLLP
-438 SRDLVLSFAG
+438 SRDLILSFGG

-461 LAVVGML
+461 VAVVGLL
-468 RAVQLLIGTRADIV
+468 RAVQLLVGTRTDIV

-516 MIESFRQTVAYWLES
+516 MIESFRQTVAYWLEN
-531 ALQADIYVSPPSLVS
+531 ALQADIYVAPPSLVS

-560 LSSAPGVEAVSTY
+560 LSAAPGVAAVSTY
-573 QRVSVESPTG
+573 RRVSVESPTG
-583 RVQLVALQLDVGKEY
+583 RVQLVALQLDVGRY
-598 GSSSLPRP
+598 AS
-606 KVGMNDIYTTYRFIE
+606 YRFVE

-631 EAEHTVIVSEPYA
+631 ETERTVIVSEPYA
-644 YHHQLRVDDRVRL
+644 YHHRLRVGGAVRL
-657 RTDRGLHDFRVVG
+657 RTDRGVQDFRVAG

-689 EQFWSDRGVSS
+689 EQFWHDRGVSS
-700 LGLWV
+700 LGLWL
-705 SPERDVA
+705 SPDRDVT
-712 AMVASLRRLVGSEQ
+712 AMLASLRRLVGAVQ
-726 EVVIRSNR
+726 EVELRSNR
-734 DLRQA
+734 SLRQA

-797 VTAQTGV
+797 VTAQTGL

-840 IVPGLLIQA
+840 IIPGLLVQA
-849 VVLAVVAALLAG
+849 VLLAVLAALLAG
-861 VYPAFKM
+861 MYPALRM
-868 ARTSPALAL
+868 SRTSPALAL

>member
-1 MSRVLWRASLRYL
+1 MSRVLWRASLRHL
-14 LHHPWQMGLSFVGVA
+14 LRHPWQMGLSFVGVA

-37 IDLANSSA
+37 IDLANASA
-45 QRAFFLSTESVVGRA
+45 QRAFLLSTDSVVGRA

-71 PEEIFRA
+71 PEDIFRA
-78 VRVEAGVRLAAPV
+78 VRIEAGVRLAAPV
-91 VEGDVAAPEYPGRTF
+91 VEGDVAAPDYPGRTF
-106 RVFGVDPFAEA
+106 RVLGVDPFAEA
-117 PFRPYLAELNSQMQ
+117 PFRPYLAGLNSRGQ

-149 TGRQLGLGL
+149 TGRELGLGL
-158 ATGQDDARA
+158 AGDPAT
-167 ERGDRLTV
+167 ERQANQLTV
-175 RAGGVRHRLTI
+175 RAGGVRQRLSI
-186 IALLEPADE
+186 IALLEPADA

-210 TAQELLGMT
+210 TAQELLSLT

-227 IIPDGPVGRV
+227 IMPAGPLGQA
-237 ELAKIRSVLPPG
+237 ELAKIRAVLPPG

-293 FSVVQRRN
+293 FSVVQRRG
-301 LIGTLRVV
+301 LIGALRVV
-309 GVTRPEIFSLIVAE
+309 GVTRREIFSLIVAE
-323 AVLLGL
+323 AALLGL
-329 LGTAAGLALGVVLAQ
+329 LGTAAGLLLGVGLAQ
-344 ALVRLVTQTITDLYF
+344 GLVRLVTQTITDLYF
-359 VLSVRELTISGLGL
+359 VVSVRELTISGLGL
-373 LKGLSLGLGASLV
+373 LKGLGLGLGASLV
-386 AALAPAVEATATQP
+386 AALAPALEATATQP

-408 LEAQSQRA
+408 LEARSQRV

-423 GVCLMLIGAGMLLLP
+423 GMCLVLIGTGLLLLP
-438 SRDLVLSFAG
+438 SRDLILSFGG

-461 LAVVGML
+461 VAVVGLL
-468 RAVQLLIGTRADIV
+468 RAVQLLVGTRTDIV

-516 MIESFRQTVAYWLES
+516 MIESFRQTVAYWLEN
-531 ALQADIYVSPPSLVS
+531 ALQADIYVAPPSLVS

-551 TLDPAVVAR
+551 TLDPVVVTR
-560 LSSAPGVEAVSTY
+560 LSAAPGVEAVSTY
-573 QRVSVESPTG
+573 RRVSVESPTG
-583 RVQLVALQLDVGKEY
+583 RVQLVALQLDVGRY
-598 GSSSLPRP
+598 AS
-606 KVGMNDIYTTYRFIE
+606 YRFVE
-621 GRPEVVWPAF
+621 GRPEAVWAAF
-631 EAEHTVIVSEPYA
+631 ETERTVIVSEPYA
-644 YHHQLRVDDRVRL
+644 YHHRLRVGAAVRL
-657 RTDRGLHDFRVVG
+657 RTDRGVQDFRVAG

-689 EQFWSDRGVSS
+689 EQFWHDRGVSS
-700 LGLWV
+700 LGLWL
-705 SPERDVA
+705 STDRDVT
-712 AMVASLRRLVGSEQ
+712 AMLASLRRLVGSVQ
-726 EVVIRSNR
+726 EVEMRSNR
-734 DLRQA
+734 SLRQA

-797 VTAQTGV
+797 VTAQTGL

-840 IVPGLLIQA
+840 ITPGLLVQA
-849 VVLAVVAALLAG
+849 VLLAVLAALLAG
-861 VYPAFKM
+861 MYPAFRM
-868 ARTSPALAL
+868 SRTSPALAL

>member
-14 LHHPWQMGLSFVGVA
+14 LRHPWQMGLSFVGVA

-37 IDLANSSA
+37 IDLANASA
-45 QRAFFLSTESVVGRA
+45 QRAFLLSTDSVVGRA

-71 PEEIFRA
+71 PEDIFRA
-78 VRVEAGVRLAAPV
+78 VRIEAGVRLAAPV
-91 VEGDVAAPEYPGRTF
+91 VEGDVAAPDYPGRTF
-106 RVFGVDPFAEA
+106 RVLGVDPFAEA
-117 PFRPYLAELNSQMQ
+117 PFRPYLAGLNSRGQ

-149 TGRQLGLGL
+149 TGRELGLGL
-158 ATGQDDARA
+158 AGDPATQGRA
-167 ERGDRLTV
+167 DQLTV
-175 RAGGVRHRLTI
+175 RAGGVRQRLSI
-186 IALLEPADE
+186 IALLEPADA

-210 TAQELLGMT
+210 TAQELLSLT

-227 IIPDGPVGRV
+227 IMPAGPLGQA
-237 ELAKIRSVLPPG
+237 ELAKIRAVLPPG

-293 FSVVQRRN
+293 FSVVQRRG
-301 LIGTLRVV
+301 LIGALRVV
-309 GVTRPEIFSLIVAE
+309 GVTRREIFSLIVAE
-323 AVLLGL
+323 AALLGL
-329 LGTAAGLALGVVLAQ
+329 LGTAAGLLLGVALAQ
-344 ALVRLVTQTITDLYF
+344 GLVRLVTQTITDLYF
-359 VLSVRELTISGLGL
+359 VVSVRELTISGLGL
-373 LKGLSLGLGASLV
+373 LKGLGLGLGASLV
-386 AALAPAVEATATQP
+386 AALAPALEATATQP

-408 LEAQSQRA
+408 LEARSQRV

-423 GVCLMLIGAGMLLLP
+423 GVCLVLIGAGLLLLP
-438 SRDLVLSFAG
+438 SRDLILSFGG

-461 LAVVGML
+461 VAVVGLL
-468 RAVQLLIGTRADIV
+468 RAVQLLVGTRTDIV

-516 MIESFRQTVAYWLES
+516 MIESFRQTVAYWLEN
-531 ALQADIYVSPPSLVS
+531 ALQADIYVAPPSLVS

-551 TLDPAVVAR
+551 TLDPVVVAR
-560 LSSAPGVEAVSTY
+560 LSAAPGVEAVSTY
-573 QRVSVESPTG
+573 RRVSVESPTG
-583 RVQLVALQLDVGKEY
+583 RVQLVALQLDVGRY
-598 GSSSLPRP
+598 AS
-606 KVGMNDIYTTYRFIE
+606 YRFVE
-621 GRPEVVWPAF
+621 GRPKVVWPAF
-631 EAEHTVIVSEPYA
+631 ETERTVIVSEPYA
-644 YHHQLRVDDRVRL
+644 YHHRLRVGAAVRL
-657 RTDRGLHDFRVVG
+657 RTDRGVQDFRVAG

-689 EQFWSDRGVSS
+689 EQFWHDRGVSS
-700 LGLWV
+700 LGLWL
-705 SPERDVA
+705 STDRDVT
-712 AMVASLRRLVGSEQ
+712 AMLASLRRLVGSVQ
-726 EVVIRSNR
+726 EVEMRSNR
-734 DLRQA
+734 SLRLA

-797 VTAQTGV
+797 VTAQTGL

-840 IVPGLLIQA
+840 IIPGLLVQA
-849 VVLAVVAALLAG
+849 VLLAVLAALLAG
-861 VYPAFKM
+861 MYPAFRM
-868 ARTSPALAL
+868 SRTSPALAL

>member
-14 LHHPWQMGLSFVGVA
+14 LRHPWQMGLSFVGVA

-37 IDLANSSA
+37 IDLANASA
-45 QRAFFLSTESVVGRA
+45 QRAFLLSTDSVVGRA

-71 PEEIFRA
+71 PEDIFRA
-78 VRVEAGVRLAAPV
+78 VRIEAGVRLAAPV
-91 VEGDVAAPEYPGRTF
+91 VEGDVAAPDYPGRTF
-106 RVFGVDPFAEA
+106 RVLGVDPFAEA
-117 PFRPYLAELNSQMQ
+117 PFRPYLAGLNSRGQ

-149 TGRQLGLGL
+149 TGRELGLGL
-158 ATGQDDARA
+158 AGDPATQGQADQ
-167 ERGDRLTV
+167 LTV
-175 RAGGVRHRLTI
+175 RAGGVRQRLSI
-186 IALLEPADE
+186 IALLEPADA

-210 TAQELLGMT
+210 TAQELLSLT

-227 IIPDGPVGRV
+227 IMPAGPLGQA
-237 ELAKIRSVLPPG
+237 ELAKIRAVLPPG

-293 FSVVQRRN
+293 FSVVQRRG
-301 LIGTLRVV
+301 LIGALRVV
-309 GVTRPEIFSLIVAE
+309 GVTRREIFSLIVAE
-323 AVLLGL
+323 AALLGL
-329 LGTAAGLALGVVLAQ
+329 LGTAAGLLLGVALAQ
-344 ALVRLVTQTITDLYF
+344 GLVRLVTQTITDLYF
-359 VLSVRELTISGLGL
+359 VVSVRELTISGLGL
-373 LKGLSLGLGASLV
+373 LKGLGLGLGASLV
-386 AALAPAVEATATQP
+386 AALAPALEATATQP

-408 LEAQSQRA
+408 LEARSQRV

-423 GVCLMLIGAGMLLLP
+423 GVCLVLIGAGLLLLP
-438 SRDLVLSFAG
+438 SRDLILSFGG

-461 LAVVGML
+461 VAVVGLL
-468 RAVQLLIGTRADIV
+468 RAVQLLVGTRTDIV

-516 MIESFRQTVAYWLES
+516 MIESFRQTVAYWLEN
-531 ALQADIYVSPPSLVS
+531 ALQADIYVAPPSLVS

-560 LSSAPGVEAVSTY
+560 LSAAPGVEAVSTY
-573 QRVSVESPTG
+573 RRVSVESPAG
-583 RVQLVALQLDVGKEY
+583 RVQLVALQLDVGRY
-598 GSSSLPRP
+598 AS
-606 KVGMNDIYTTYRFIE
+606 YRFVE
-621 GRPEVVWPAF
+621 GRPEAVWAAF
-631 EAEHTVIVSEPYA
+631 ETERTVIVSEPYA
-644 YHHQLRVDDRVRL
+644 YHHRLRVGAAVRL
-657 RTDRGLHDFRVVG
+657 RTDRGVQDFRVAG

-689 EQFWSDRGVSS
+689 EQFWHDRGVSS
-700 LGLWV
+700 LGLWL
-705 SPERDVA
+705 STDRDVT
-712 AMVASLRRLVGSEQ
+712 AMLASLRRLVGSVQ
-726 EVVIRSNR
+726 EVEMRSNR
-734 DLRQA
+734 SLRQA

-797 VTAQTGV
+797 VTAQTGL

-840 IVPGLLIQA
+840 IIPGLLVQA
-849 VVLAVVAALLAG
+849 VLLAVLAALLAG
-861 VYPAFKM
+861 MYPAFRM
-868 ARTSPALAL
+868 SRTSPALAL

>member
-14 LHHPWQMGLSFVGVA
+14 LRHPWQMGLSFVGVA

-37 IDLANSSA
+37 IDLANTSA
-45 QRAFFLSTESVVGRA
+45 QRAFLLSTDSVVGRA

-71 PEEIFRA
+71 PEDIFRA
-78 VRVEAGVRLAAPV
+78 VRIEAGVRLAAPV
-91 VEGDVAAPEYPGRTF
+91 VEGDVAAPDYPGRTF
-106 RVFGVDPFAEA
+106 RVLGVDPFAEA
-117 PFRPYLAELNSQMQ
+117 PFRPYLAGLNSRRQ

-149 TGRQLGLGL
+149 TGRELGLGL
-158 ATGQDDARA
+158 AGDKATQGQADQ
-167 ERGDRLTV
+167 LTV
-175 RAGGVRHRLTI
+175 RAGGVRQRLSI
-186 IALLEPADE
+186 IALLEPADA

-210 TAQELLGMT
+210 TAQELLGLT

-227 IIPDGPVGRV
+227 MIPAGPPGQA
-237 ELAKIRSVLPPG
+237 ELAKIRAVLPPG

-293 FSVVQRRN
+293 FSVVQRRS
-301 LIGTLRVV
+301 LIGALRVV
-309 GVTRPEIFSLIVAE
+309 GVTRREIFSLIVAE
-323 AVLLGL
+323 AALLGL
-329 LGTAAGLALGVVLAQ
+329 LGTAAGLVLGVALAQ
-344 ALVRLVTQTITDLYF
+344 GLVRLVTQTITDLYF
-359 VLSVRELTISGLGL
+359 VVSVRELTISGLGL
-373 LKGLSLGLGASLV
+373 LKGLGLGLGASLV
-386 AALAPAVEATATQP
+386 AALAPALEATATQP

-408 LEAQSQRA
+408 LEARSQR
-416 VPWAAVA
+416 VLPWAAVA
-423 GVCLMLIGAGMLLLP
+423 GVCLMLVGAGLLLMP
-438 SRDLVLSFAG
+438 SRDLILSFGG

-461 LAVVGML
+461 VAVVGLL
-468 RAVQLLIGTRADIV
+468 RVVQLLIGTRTDIV

-516 MIESFRQTVAYWLES
+516 MIESFRQTVAYWREN
-531 ALQADIYVSPPSLVS
+531 ALQADIYIAPPSLVS

-551 TLDPAVVAR
+551 SLDPAVVAR
-560 LSSAPGVEAVSTY
+560 LSAAPGVEAVSTY
-573 QRVSVESPTG
+573 RRVSVESPTG
-583 RVQLVALQLDVGKEY
+583 RVQLVALRLDVDRY
-598 GSSSLPRP
+598 SS
-606 KVGMNDIYTTYRFIE
+606 YRFVE

-644 YHHQLRVDDRVRL
+644 YHHRLGVGGAVRL
-657 RTDRGLHDFRVVG
+657 RTDRGVHDFRVAG

-689 EQFWSDRGVSS
+689 EQFWHDRGVSS
-700 LGLWV
+700 LGLWL
-705 SPERDVA
+705 SPDRDVA
-712 AMVASLRRLVGSEQ
+712 AMVASLRRLVGSVQ
-726 EVVIRSNR
+726 EVELRSNR
-734 DLRQA
+734 SLRQA

-771 ALQLERERELGVLRA
+771 ALQLEREREFGVLRA

-818 MLASV
+818 LLASV

-840 IVPGLLIQA
+840 IVPGLLVQA
-849 VVLAVVAALLAG
+849 VLLAVLAALLAG

-868 ARTSPALAL
+868 SRTSPALAL

>member
-1 MSRVLWRASLRYL
+1 MCWNGRPGNRHEPCAVAGQPALSAPASVADG
-14 LHHPWQMGLSFVGVA
+14 PVFCGVA

-37 IDLANSSA
+37 IDLANASA
-45 QRAFFLSTESVVGRA
+45 QRAFLLSTDSVVGRA

-71 PEEIFRA
+71 PEDIFRA
-78 VRVEAGVRLAAPV
+78 VRIEAGVRLAAPV
-91 VEGDVAAPEYPGRTF
+91 VEGDVAAPDYPGRTF
-106 RVFGVDPFAEA
+106 RVLGVDPFAEA
-117 PFRPYLAELNSQMQ
+117 PFRPYLAGLNSRGQ

-149 TGRQLGLGL
+149 TGRELGLGL
-158 ATGQDDARA
+158 AGDPATQGQADQ
-167 ERGDRLTV
+167 LTV
-175 RAGGVRHRLTI
+175 RAGGVRQRLSI
-186 IALLEPADE
+186 IALLEPADA

-210 TAQELLGMT
+210 TAQELLSLT

-227 IIPDGPVGRV
+227 IMPAGPLGQA
-237 ELAKIRSVLPPG
+237 ELAKIRAVLPPG

-293 FSVVQRRN
+293 FSVVQRRG
-301 LIGTLRVV
+301 LIGALRVV
-309 GVTRPEIFSLIVAE
+309 GVTRREIFSLIVAE
-323 AVLLGL
+323 AALLGL
-329 LGTAAGLALGVVLAQ
+329 LGTAAGLLLGVALAQ
-344 ALVRLVTQTITDLYF
+344 GLVRLVTQTITDLYF
-359 VLSVRELTISGLGL
+359 VVSVRELTISGLGL
-373 LKGLSLGLGASLV
+373 LKGLGLGLGASLV
-386 AALAPAVEATATQP
+386 AALAPALEATATQP

-408 LEAQSQRA
+408 LEARSQRV

-423 GVCLMLIGAGMLLLP
+423 GVCLVLVGAGLLLLP
-438 SRDLVLSFAG
+438 SRDLILSFGG

-461 LAVVGML
+461 VAVVGLL
-468 RAVQLLIGTRADIV
+468 RAVQLLVGTRTDIV

-516 MIESFRQTVAYWLES
+516 MIESFRQTVAYWLEN
-531 ALQADIYVSPPSLVS
+531 ALQADIYVAPPSLVS

-551 TLDPAVVAR
+551 TLDPVVVAR
-560 LSSAPGVEAVSTY
+560 LSAAPGVEAVSTY
-573 QRVSVESPTG
+573 RRVSVESPSG
-583 RVQLVALQLDVGKEY
+583 RVQLVALQLDVGRY
-598 GSSSLPRP
+598 AS
-606 KVGMNDIYTTYRFIE
+606 YRFVE
-621 GRPEVVWPAF
+621 GRPEAVWAAF
-631 EAEHTVIVSEPYA
+631 ETERTVIVSEPYA
-644 YHHQLRVDDRVRL
+644 YHHRLRVGAAVRL
-657 RTDRGLHDFRVVG
+657 RTDRGVQDFRVAG

-689 EQFWSDRGVSS
+689 EQFWHDRGVSS
-700 LGLWV
+700 LGLWLR
-705 SPERDVA
+705 PDRDVT
-712 AMVASLRRLVGSEQ
+712 AMLASLRRLVGSVQ
-726 EVVIRSNR
+726 EVEMRSNR
-734 DLRQA
+734 SLRQA

-797 VTAQTGV
+797 VTAQTGL

-840 IVPGLLIQA
+840 IIPGLLVQA
-849 VVLAVVAALLAG
+849 VLLAVLAALLAG
-861 VYPAFKM
+861 MYPAFRM
-868 ARTSPALAL
+868 SRTSPALAL

>member
-14 LHHPWQMGLSFVGVA
+14 LRHPWQMGLSFVGVA

-37 IDLANSSA
+37 IDLANASA
-45 QRAFFLSTESVVGRA
+45 QRAFLLSTDSVVGRA

-71 PEEIFRA
+71 PEDIFRA
-78 VRVEAGVRLAAPV
+78 VRIEAGVRLAAPV
-91 VEGDVAAPEYPGRTF
+91 VEGDVAAPDYPGRTF
-106 RVFGVDPFAEA
+106 RVLGVDPFAEA
-117 PFRPYLAELNSQMQ
+117 PFRPYLAGLNSRGQ

-149 TGRQLGLGL
+149 TGRELGLGL
-158 ATGQDDARA
+158 AGDPATQGQADQ
-167 ERGDRLTV
+167 LTV
-175 RAGGVRHRLTI
+175 RAGGVRQRLSI
-186 IALLEPADE
+186 IALLEPADA

-210 TAQELLGMT
+210 TAQELLGLT

-227 IIPDGPVGRV
+227 IMPAGPPGQA
-237 ELAKIRSVLPPG
+237 ELAKIRAVLPPG
-249 AEVRSA
+249 AEIRSA

-293 FSVVQRRN
+293 FSVVQRRG
-301 LIGTLRVV
+301 LIGALRVV
-309 GVTRPEIFSLIVAE
+309 GVTRREIFSLIVAE
-323 AVLLGL
+323 AALLGL
-329 LGTAAGLALGVVLAQ
+329 LGTAAGLLLGVALAQ
-344 ALVRLVTQTITDLYF
+344 GLVRLVTQTITDLYF
-359 VLSVRELTISGLGL
+359 VVSVRELTISGLGL
-373 LKGLSLGLGASLV
+373 LKGLGLGLGASLV
-386 AALAPAVEATATQP
+386 AALAPALEATATQP

-408 LEAQSQRA
+408 LEARSQRI

-423 GVCLMLIGAGMLLLP
+423 GVCLVLIGAGLLLLP
-438 SRDLVLSFAG
+438 SRDLILSFGG

-461 LAVVGML
+461 VAVVGLL
-468 RAVQLLIGTRADIV
+468 RAVQLLVGTRADIV

-516 MIESFRQTVAYWLES
+516 MIESFRQTVAYWLEN
-531 ALQADIYVSPPSLVS
+531 ALQADIYVAPPSLVS

-560 LSSAPGVEAVSTY
+560 LSAAPGVEAVSTY
-573 QRVSVESPTG
+573 RRVSVESPVG
-583 RVQLVALQLDVGKEY
+583 RVQLVALQLDVGRY
-598 GSSSLPRP
+598 AS
-606 KVGMNDIYTTYRFIE
+606 YRFVE
-621 GRPEVVWPAF
+621 GRPEAVWPAF
-631 EAEHTVIVSEPYA
+631 ETERTVIVSEPYA
-644 YHHQLRVDDRVRL
+644 YHHRLRVGGAVRL
-657 RTDRGLHDFRVVG
+657 RTDRGVQDFRVAG

-689 EQFWSDRGVSS
+689 EQFWHDRSVSS
-700 LGLWV
+700 LGLWL
-705 SPERDVA
+705 SPDRDVT
-712 AMVASLRRLVGSEQ
+712 AMLASLRRLVGSTQ
-726 EVVIRSNR
+726 EVEMRSNR
-734 DLRQA
+734 SLRQA

-797 VTAQTGV
+797 VTAQTGL

-840 IVPGLLIQA
+840 IIPGLLVQA
-849 VVLAVVAALLAG
+849 VLLAVLAALLAG
-861 VYPAFKM
+861 MYPAFRM
-868 ARTSPALAL
+868 SRTSPALAL

>member
-14 LHHPWQMGLSFVGVA
+14 LRHPWQMGLSFVGVA

-37 IDLANSSA
+37 IDLANASA
-45 QRAFFLSTESVVGRA
+45 QRAFLLSTDSVVGRA

-71 PEEIFRA
+71 PEDIFRA
-78 VRVEAGVRLAAPV
+78 VRIEAGVRLAAPV
-91 VEGDVAAPEYPGRTF
+91 VEGDVAAPDYPGRTF
-106 RVFGVDPFAEA
+106 RVLGVDPFAEA
-117 PFRPYLAELNSQMQ
+117 PFRPYLAGLNSRGQA
-131 TALVSFLTRP
+131 ALVSFLTRP

-149 TGRQLGLGL
+149 TGRELGLGL
-158 ATGQDDARA
+158 AGDPATQGQADQ
-167 ERGDRLTV
+167 LTV
-175 RAGGVRHRLTI
+175 RAGGVRQRLSI
-186 IALLEPADE
+186 IALLEPADA

-210 TAQELLGMT
+210 TAQELLGLT

-227 IIPDGPVGRV
+227 IMPAGPLGQA
-237 ELAKIRSVLPPG
+237 ELAKIRAVLPPG

-293 FSVVQRRN
+293 FSVVQRRG
-301 LIGTLRVV
+301 LIGALRVV
-309 GVTRPEIFSLIVAE
+309 GVTRREIFSLIVAE
-323 AVLLGL
+323 AALLGL
-329 LGTAAGLALGVVLAQ
+329 LGTAAGLLLGVALAQ
-344 ALVRLVTQTITDLYF
+344 GLVRLVTQTITDLYF
-359 VLSVRELTISGLGL
+359 VVSVRELTISGLGL
-373 LKGLSLGLGASLV
+373 LKGLGLGLGASLV
-386 AALAPAVEATATQP
+386 AALAPALEATATQP

-408 LEAQSQRA
+408 LEARSQRV

-423 GVCLMLIGAGMLLLP
+423 GVCLVLVGAGLLLLP
-438 SRDLVLSFAG
+438 SRDLILSFGG

-461 LAVVGML
+461 VAVVGLL
-468 RAVQLLIGTRADIV
+468 RVVQLLVGTRTDIV

-516 MIESFRQTVAYWLES
+516 MIESFRQTVAYWLEN
-531 ALQADIYVSPPSLVS
+531 ALQADIYVAPPSLVS

-560 LSSAPGVEAVSTY
+560 LSAAPGVEAVSTY
-573 QRVSVESPTG
+573 RRVSVESPTG
-583 RVQLVALQLDVGKEY
+583 RVQLVALQLDVGRY
-598 GSSSLPRP
+598 AS
-606 KVGMNDIYTTYRFIE
+606 YRFVE
-621 GRPEVVWPAF
+621 GRPEAVWAAF
-631 EAEHTVIVSEPYA
+631 ETERTVIVSEPYA
-644 YHHQLRVDDRVRL
+644 YHHRLRVGAAVRL
-657 RTDRGLHDFRVVG
+657 RTDRGVQDFRVAG

-689 EQFWSDRGVSS
+689 EQFWHDRGVSS
-700 LGLWV
+700 LGLWL
-705 SPERDVA
+705 SADRDVT
-712 AMVASLRRLVGSEQ
+712 AMLASLRRLVGSTQ
-726 EVVIRSNR
+726 EVEMRSNR
-734 DLRQA
+734 SLRQA

-797 VTAQTGV
+797 VTAQTGL

-840 IVPGLLIQA
+840 IIPGLLVQA
-849 VVLAVVAALLAG
+849 VLLAVLAALLAG
-861 VYPAFKM
+861 MYPAFRM
-868 ARTSPALAL
+868 SRTSPALAL

>member
-14 LHHPWQMGLSFVGVA
+14 LRHPWQMGLSFVGVA

-37 IDLANSSA
+37 IDLANASA
-45 QRAFFLSTESVVGRA
+45 QRAFLLSTDSVVGRA

-71 PEEIFRA
+71 PEDIFRA
-78 VRVEAGVRLAAPV
+78 VRIEAGVRLAAPV
-91 VEGDVAAPEYPGRTF
+91 VEGDVVTPDYPGRTF
-106 RVFGVDPFAEA
+106 RVLGVDPFAEA
-117 PFRPYLAELNSQMQ
+117 PFRPYLAGLNSRGQ

-149 TGRQLGLGL
+149 TGRELGLGL
-158 ATGQDDARA
+158 AGDPATQGQADQ
-167 ERGDRLTV
+167 LTV
-175 RAGGVRHRLTI
+175 RAGGVRQRLSI
-186 IALLEPADE
+186 IALLEPADA

-210 TAQELLGMT
+210 TAQELLSLT

-227 IIPDGPVGRV
+227 IMPAGPLGQA
-237 ELAKIRSVLPPG
+237 ELAKIRAVLPPG

-293 FSVVQRRN
+293 FSVVQRRG
-301 LIGTLRVV
+301 LIGALRVV
-309 GVTRPEIFSLIVAE
+309 GVTRREIFSLIVAE
-323 AVLLGL
+323 AALLGL
-329 LGTAAGLALGVVLAQ
+329 LGTAAGLLLGVALAQ
-344 ALVRLVTQTITDLYF
+344 GLVRLVTQTITDLYF
-359 VLSVRELTISGLGL
+359 VVSVRELTISGLGL
-373 LKGLSLGLGASLV
+373 LKGLGLGLGASLV
-386 AALAPAVEATATQP
+386 AALAPALEATATQP

-408 LEAQSQRA
+408 LEARSQRV

-423 GVCLMLIGAGMLLLP
+423 GVCLVLIGAGLLLLP
-438 SRDLVLSFAG
+438 SRDLILSFGG

-461 LAVVGML
+461 VAVVGLL
-468 RAVQLLIGTRADIV
+468 RAIQLLVGTRTDIV

-531 ALQADIYVSPPSLVS
+531 ALQADIYVAPPSLVS

-560 LSSAPGVEAVSTY
+560 LSAAPGVEAVSTY
-573 QRVSVESPTG
+573 RRVSVESPSG
-583 RVQLVALQLDVGKEY
+583 RVQLVALQLDVGRY
-598 GSSSLPRP
+598 AS
-606 KVGMNDIYTTYRFIE
+606 YRFVE
-621 GRPEVVWPAF
+621 GRPEAVWAAF
-631 EAEHTVIVSEPYA
+631 ETERTVIVSEPYA
-644 YHHQLRVDDRVRL
+644 YHHRLRVGAAVRL
-657 RTDRGLHDFRVVG
+657 RTDRGVQDFRVAG

-689 EQFWSDRGVSS
+689 EQFWHDRGVSS
-700 LGLWV
+700 LGLWL
-705 SPERDVA
+705 SPDRDGA
-712 AMVASLRRLVGSEQ
+712 AMLASLRRLVGSVQ
-726 EVVIRSNR
+726 EVELRSNR
-734 DLRQA
+734 SLRQA

-791 RQVWGL
+791 RQVWSL
-797 VTAQTGV
+797 VTAQTGL

-840 IVPGLLIQA
+840 IIPGLLVQA
-849 VVLAVVAALLAG
+849 VLLAVLAALLAG
-861 VYPAFKM
+861 MYPAFRM
-868 ARTSPALAL
+868 SRTSPALAL

>member
-14 LHHPWQMGLSFVGVA
+14 LRHPWQMGLSFVGVA

-37 IDLANSSA
+37 IDLANASA
-45 QRAFFLSTESVVGRA
+45 QRAFLLSTDSVVGRA

-71 PEEIFRA
+71 PEDIFRA
-78 VRVEAGVRLAAPV
+78 VRIEAGVRLAAPV
-91 VEGDVAAPEYPGRTF
+91 VEGDVAAPDYPGRTF
-106 RVFGVDPFAEA
+106 RMLGVDPFAEA
-117 PFRPYLAELNSQMQ
+117 PFRPYLAGLNSRGQ

-149 TGRQLGLGL
+149 TGRELGLGL
-158 ATGQDDARA
+158 AGDSATQGQADQ
-167 ERGDRLTV
+167 LTV
-175 RAGGVRHRLTI
+175 RAGGVRQRLSI
-186 IALLEPADE
+186 IALLEPADA

-210 TAQELLGMT
+210 TAQELLGLT

-227 IIPDGPVGRV
+227 MIPAGSLGQA
-237 ELAKIRSVLPPG
+237 ELAKIRAVLPPG

-293 FSVVQRRN
+293 FSVVQRRG
-301 LIGTLRVV
+301 LIGALRVV
-309 GVTRPEIFSLIVAE
+309 GVTRREIFSLIVAE
-323 AVLLGL
+323 AALLGL
-329 LGTAAGLALGVVLAQ
+329 LGTAAGLLLGVALAQ
-344 ALVRLVTQTITDLYF
+344 GLVRLVTQTITDLYF
-359 VLSVRELTISGLGL
+359 VVSVRELTISGLGL
-373 LKGLSLGLGASLV
+373 LKGLGLGLGASLV
-386 AALAPAVEATATQP
+386 AALAPALEATATQP

-408 LEAQSQRA
+408 LEARSQRV

-423 GVCLMLIGAGMLLLP
+423 GVCLVLVGAGLLLLP
-438 SRDLVLSFAG
+438 SRNLILSFGG

-461 LAVVGML
+461 VAVVGLL
-468 RAVQLLIGTRADIV
+468 RAVQLLVGTRADIV

-516 MIESFRQTVAYWLES
+516 MIESFRQTVAYWLEN
-531 ALQADIYVSPPSLVS
+531 ALQADIYVAPPSLVS

-560 LSSAPGVEAVSTY
+560 LSAAPGVEAVSTY
-573 QRVSVESPTG
+573 RRVSVESPSG
-583 RVQLVALQLDVGKEY
+583 RVQLVALQLDVGRY
-598 GSSSLPRP
+598 SS
-606 KVGMNDIYTTYRFIE
+606 YRFVE
-621 GRPEVVWPAF
+621 GRPEAVWPAF
-631 EAEHTVIVSEPYA
+631 ETERTVIVSEPYA
-644 YHHQLRVDDRVRL
+644 YHHRLRVGGAVRL
-657 RTDRGLHDFRVVG
+657 RTDRGVQDFRVAG

-689 EQFWSDRGVSS
+689 EQFWHDRGVSS
-700 LGLWV
+700 LGLWL
-705 SPERDVA
+705 SPDRDGA
-712 AMVASLRRLVGSEQ
+712 AMVASLRRLVGSVQ
-726 EVVIRSNR
+726 EVEIRSNR
-734 DLRQA
+734 SLRQA

-797 VTAQTGV
+797 VTAQTGL

-840 IVPGLLIQA
+840 IIPGLLVQA
-849 VVLAVVAALLAG
+849 VLLAVLAALLAG
-861 VYPAFKM
+861 MYPAFRM
-868 ARTSPALAL
+868 SRTSPALAL

>member
-14 LHHPWQMGLSFVGVA
+14 LYHPWQMGLSFVGMA

-78 VRVEAGVRLAAPV
+78 VRVEASVRLAAPV
-91 VEGDVAAPEYPGRTF
+91 VEGDVAVPEYPGRIF
-106 RVFGVDPFAEA
+106 RVFGVDPFAET
-117 PFRPYLAELNSQMQ
+117 PFRPYLAQLNSRLH
-131 TALVSFLTRP
+131 TTLVSFLTRP
-141 ATAIMSYG
+141 ATAIMSYE

-158 ATGQDDARA
+158 AADQDDAQA
-167 ERGDRLTV
+167 EGGDHLTV

-186 IALLEPADE
+186 IALLEPSDE
-195 LSRRALDSLLVTDIA
+195 LSRQALDSLLVTDIA

-227 IIPDGPVGRV
+227 IIPDGPAGRA
-237 ELAKIRSVLPPG
+237 ELDKIRSVLPPG

-293 FSVVQRRN
+293 FSIVQRRN

-329 LGTAAGLALGVVLAQ
+329 VGTAAGLALGIVLAQ

-373 LKGLSLGLGASLV
+373 LKGLGLGLGASLV
-386 AALAPAVEATATQP
+386 AALVPAVEAMATQP

-416 VPWAAVA
+416 VPWSAVV
-423 GVCLMLIGAGMLLLP
+423 GVCLMLIGAGMLLP

-461 LAVVGML
+461 VAVVGVL
-468 RAVQLLIGTRADIV
+468 QAVQLLVGTRTDIV

-498 VAIAALMVAV
+498 VAITALMVAV
-508 SVTVGVGI
+508 SVTVGVGL
-516 MIESFRQTVAYWLES
+516 MIESFRQTVASWLES
-531 ALQADIYVSPPSLVS
+531 ALQADIYIAPPSLVS

-551 TLDPAVVAR
+551 TLDPSVVAR

-583 RVQLVALQLDVGKEY
+583 RVQLVALQLDVG
-598 GSSSLPRP
+598 RH
-606 KVGMNDIYTTYRFIE
+606 TAYRFIE
-621 GRPEVVWPAF
+621 GQPEVVWPAF
-631 EAEHTVIVSEPYA
+631 ETERTVIVSEPYA
-644 YHHQLRVDDRVRL
+644 YHHQLRVGGRVRL
-657 RTDRGLHDFRVVG
+657 RTDRGLQDFRVVG

-689 EQFWSDRGVSS
+689 EQFWYDRGVSS

-712 AMVASLRRLVGSEQ
+712 AMVASLRRLVGSDQ

-771 ALQLERERELGVLRA
+771 ALQLEREREIGVLRA

-849 VVLAVVAALLAG
+849 VVLAVIAALLAG

-868 ARTSPALAL
+868 SRTSPALAL

>member
-14 LHHPWQMGLSFVGVA
+14 LHRPWQMGLSFVGVA

-65 GGSRGI
+65 GGSHGI
-71 PEEIFRA
+71 AEEIFRA
-78 VRVEAGVRLAAPV
+78 VRAQAGVRLAAPV
-91 VEGDVAAPEYPGRTF
+91 VEGDMAAPDYPGRTF

-117 PFRPYLAELNSQMQ
+117 PFRPYLAQLNAQ

-141 ATAIMSYG
+141 ATAVMSYE
-149 TGRQLGLGL
+149 TGRQLGLSL
-158 ATGQDDARA
+158 TAGQDGAQ
-167 ERGDRLTV
+167 LTV
-175 RAGGVRHRLTI
+175 RAGGVRHRLSI
-186 IALLEPADE
+186 IGLLEPSDG
-195 LSRRALDSLLVTDIA
+195 LSRRALDSLLVVDIA

-227 IIPDGPVGRV
+227 IIPAGPVGRT
-237 ELAKIRSVLPPG
+237 ELDTIRSVLPPG

-255 AARSQSVAQMTRAFS
+255 AARSQSVAQMTRAFR

-293 FSVVQRRN
+293 FSVVQRRK

-309 GVTRPEIFSLIVAE
+309 GVTRPEIFGLIVAE
-323 AVLLGL
+323 AALLGL

-373 LKGLSLGLGASLV
+373 LKGLGLGLGASLV

-416 VPWAAVA
+416 VPWAAAA
-423 GVCLMLIGAGMLLLP
+423 GVCLMLLGAGLLLP
-438 SRDLVLSFAG
+438 GRDLILSFAG
-448 LFTIFLGCVLVTP
+448 LFALFLGCVLVTP
-461 LAVVGML
+461 AAVVGAL
-468 RAVQLLIGTRADIV
+468 RAVWLLVGPRADIV
-482 GRLCIRSVL
+482 WHLCIRGVL

-498 VAIAALMVAV
+498 VAIASLMVAV

-516 MIESFRQTVAYWLES
+516 MIESFRQTVACWLENV
-531 ALQADIYVSPPSLVS
+531 LQADIYIAPPSLVS

-551 TLDPAVVAR
+551 RLDPALVAR
-560 LSSAPGVEAVSTY
+560 LSSAPGVRAVSAY
-573 QRVSVESPTG
+573 RRVSVESPSG
-583 RVQLVALQLDVGKEY
+583 RVQLVALQ
-598 GSSSLPRP
+598 R
-606 KVGMNDIYTTYRFIE
+606 DISRQTTYRFIE
-621 GRPEVVWPAF
+621 GQPELVWPAF
-631 EAEHTVIVSEPYA
+631 EAESTVIVSEPYA
-644 YHHQLRVDDRVRL
+644 YHHRLRLDDHVRL
-657 RTDRGLHDFRVVG
+657 RTDRGLHNFRVVG

-689 EQFWSDRGVSS
+689 ERFWHDRGVSS

-705 SPERDVA
+705 GPEREVA
-712 AMVASLRRLVGSEQ
+712 AMVASLRRLVGPEQ

-734 DLRQA
+734 DLRHA

-840 IVPGLLIQA
+840 IIPGLLIQA

-861 VYPAFKM
+861 VYPAFRM

>member
-14 LHHPWQMGLSFVGVA
+14 LRHPWQMGLSFVGVA

-37 IDLANSSA
+37 IDLANASA
-45 QRAFFLSTESVVGRA
+45 QRAFLLSTDSVVGRA

-71 PEEIFRA
+71 PEDIFRA
-78 VRVEAGVRLAAPV
+78 VRIEAGVRLAAPV
-91 VEGDVAAPEYPGRTF
+91 VEGDVAAPDYPGRTF
-106 RVFGVDPFAEA
+106 RMLGVDPFAEA
-117 PFRPYLAELNSQMQ
+117 PFRPYLAGLNSRGQ

-149 TGRQLGLGL
+149 TGRELGLGL
-158 ATGQDDARA
+158 AGDSATQGQADQ
-167 ERGDRLTV
+167 LTV
-175 RAGGVRHRLTI
+175 RAGGVRQRLSI
-186 IALLEPADE
+186 IALLEPADA

-210 TAQELLGMT
+210 TAQELLGLT

-227 IIPDGPVGRV
+227 IMPAGEAGRD
-237 ELAKIRSVLPPG
+237 ELAKIRAVLPPG
-249 AEVRSA
+249 AEIRSA

-293 FSVVQRRN
+293 FSVVQRRG
-301 LIGTLRVV
+301 LIGALRVV
-309 GVTRPEIFSLIVAE
+309 GVTRREIFSLIVAE
-323 AVLLGL
+323 AALLGL
-329 LGTAAGLALGVVLAQ
+329 LGTAAGLLLGVALAQ
-344 ALVRLVTQTITDLYF
+344 GLVRLVTQTITDLYF
-359 VLSVRELTISGLGL
+359 VVSVRELTISGLGL
-373 LKGLSLGLGASLV
+373 LKGLGLGLGASLV
-386 AALAPAVEATATQP
+386 AALAPALEATATQP

-408 LEAQSQRA
+408 LEARSQRV

-423 GVCLMLIGAGMLLLP
+423 GVCLALVGAGLLLLP
-438 SRDLVLSFAG
+438 SRNLILSFGG

-461 LAVVGML
+461 VAVVGLL
-468 RAVQLLIGTRADIV
+468 RAVQLLVGTRADIV

-516 MIESFRQTVAYWLES
+516 MIESFRQTVAYWLEN
-531 ALQADIYVSPPSLVS
+531 ALQADIYVAPPSLVS

-560 LSSAPGVEAVSTY
+560 LSAAPGVEAVSTY
-573 QRVSVESPTG
+573 RRVSVESPSG
-583 RVQLVALQLDVGKEY
+583 RVQLVALQLDVGRY
-598 GSSSLPRP
+598 SS
-606 KVGMNDIYTTYRFIE
+606 YRFVE
-621 GRPEVVWPAF
+621 GRSEAVWPAF
-631 EAEHTVIVSEPYA
+631 ETERTVIVSEPYA
-644 YHHQLRVDDRVRL
+644 YHHRLRVGGAVRL
-657 RTDRGLHDFRVVG
+657 RTDRGVHDFRVAG

-689 EQFWSDRGVSS
+689 EQFWHDRGVSS
-700 LGLWV
+700 LGLWL
-705 SPERDVA
+705 SPDRDGA
-712 AMVASLRRLVGSEQ
+712 AMVASLRRLVGSVQ
-726 EVVIRSNR
+726 EVEIRSNR
-734 DLRQA
+734 SLRQA

-797 VTAQTGV
+797 VTAQTGL

-840 IVPGLLIQA
+840 IIPGLLVQA
-849 VVLAVVAALLAG
+849 VLLAVLAALLAG
-861 VYPAFKM
+861 MYPAFRM
-868 ARTSPALAL
+868 SRTSPALAL